1 MITKEESGLKFEF
14 CDDVNVVKFDDTKY
28 YRKLFNSLPG
38 SKGVDFIAVGKNN
51 IAFIEVKNCT
61 GDEGSCRWRISPNNK
76 KRDNSHTQMDLEGR
90 DSLDIEVSQKVAMT
104 FAALLG
110 AKSFDKIKE
119 SVKELD
125 EIQKVVFSDEFSK
138 VEKKKYVILFLEGD
152 FGSSTRTKKMIMLD
166 LQKSMIRKLKWFNCK
181 VSVVDSDTYSDK
193 IFHIV

>member
-76 KRDNSHTQMDLEGR
+76 KKR
-90 DSLDIEVSQKVAMT
+90 
-104 FAALLG
+104 
-110 AKSFDKIKE
+110 
-119 SVKELD
+119 
-125 EIQKVVFSDEFSK
+125 
-138 VEKKKYVILFLEGD
+138 
-152 FGSSTRTKKMIMLD
+152 
-166 LQKSMIRKLKWFNCK
+166 
-181 VSVVDSDTYSDK
+181 
-193 IFHIV
+193 